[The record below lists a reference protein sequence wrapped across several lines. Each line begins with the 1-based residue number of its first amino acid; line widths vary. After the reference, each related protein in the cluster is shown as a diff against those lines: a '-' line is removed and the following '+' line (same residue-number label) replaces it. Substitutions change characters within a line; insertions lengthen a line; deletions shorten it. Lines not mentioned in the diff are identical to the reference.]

1 MIKNTRT
8 REHYIH
14 VIVFK
19 PHSFLIPDSSLLF
32 QILTQALSFTSGES
46 VHGDFQTLNG
56 DINSPSAS
64 YILKLANRLY
74 GENTANFLP
83 VSFQFTL
90 RYKRTQAT
98 AIVN

>member
-1 MIKNTRT
+1 MWSRT
-8 REHYIH
+8 RGH
-14 VIVFK
+14 VNITSMWLFSNR
-19 PHSFLIPDSSLLF
+19 SFLIPDSSLLF
-32 QILTQALSFTSGES
+32 QILTQALSFSSGES